1 MWTKQD
7 LIEQAFAE
15 IGLAVDVFNVAPEQL
30 ARALNSLDAL
40 MATWHAKGLR
50 LGYALP
56 STPGSS
62 NLDDDS
68 GLPDGANEAAFLNLA
83 LRIAPSVGKQVLP
96 ATQIAAKEALD
107 VLMLGAAFPASQQ
120 LPGTLPQGAGNKP
133 WRSQQPFFPAPAA
146 PLEAALGA
154 DPLTFD

>member
-1 MWTKQD
+1 MWTKQE

-30 ARALNSLDAL
+30 ARAMNSLDAL
-40 MATWHAKGLR
+40 MATWNAKGLR

-83 LRIAPSVGKQVLP
+83 LRIAPGVGKQVLP

-120 LPGTLPQGAGNKP
+120 LPGTLPRGAGNKP
-133 WRSQQPFFPAPAA
+133 WRSQQPFFPEPTA
-146 PLEAALGA
+146 PLETALGA